1 VRLTSQGFSHLRL
14 MRLLPARAPHL
25 DLLWDLLM
33 ATPDYSLLITRR
45 LPTRQDAWEL
55 LNDCPAGITAQ
66 DKLVLA
72 IMDEQHI
79 VGCID
84 LVRGYPTPETAF
96 LGLLQLRPAAQGQ
109 GLGSAMLCEIMAQAA
124 AWHCTRLRLAVI
136 ETNGPGLT
144 FWLRHGFCQVGRR
157 SLPQYVGDA
166 LLMERAVCHP
176 YPQTQ

>member
-84 LVRGYPTPETAF
+84 LVPGYPTPETAF
-96 LGLLQLRPAAQGQ
+96 LALLQLRPAAQGQ

-124 AWHCTRLRLAVI
+124 AWLLYPATPGGDRDQWPRPHLLAAPRFL
-136 ETNGPGLT
+136 PGGT
-144 FWLRHGFCQVGRR
+144 PVTAPVRR
-157 SLPQYVGDA
+157 
-166 LLMERAVCHP
+166 
-176 YPQTQ
+176 